1 MATTNRA
8 SLLTKTHK
16 VLKKHYTPVAAPLD
30 RNVLDHI
37 LFACCLE
44 NASYEKAEDV
54 FARVQEMYFDWNEV
68 RVTTVTELAESM
80 GGLPDPVRAAS
91 GLKHVLQSI
100 FETYYTFDLEHLKK
114 QNQGVSVKEMAKY
127 RSITPFVLSYTT
139 QQALG
144 GHSIPIDASAFDTFE
159 VLGIASASD
168 RQELRIPGLER
179 AIPKTKGVEFGSL
192 LHQLAADFHAS
203 PHSTRVKDI
212 LLEIAPGAKERLPKR
227 AAKRKEHPARAPS
240 SDKAKKPA
248 AAATAPKTS
257 PAKKGPVKNTAAKAP
272 PKKKTASSSAVKK
285 SKTTAVKKTKK
296 VKKKSATKRISKSK
310 PR

>member
-80 GGLPDPVRAAS
+80 GGLPDPVCAAS
-91 GLKHVLQSI
+91 ILKHVLQSI

-144 GHSIPIDASAFDTFE
+144 GHSIPIDASAFNTFE
-159 VLGIASASD
+159 VLGIASESD

-179 AIPKTKGVEFGSL
+179 AIPKTKGAEFGSL

-212 LLEIAPGAKERLPKR
+212 FLEIAPDAKERLPKR
-227 AAKRKEHPARAPS
+227 AAKRKEQLARAPS
-240 SDKAKKPA
+240 SDKAKNP
-248 AAATAPKTS
+248 AAATAPKKS
-257 PAKKGPVKNTAAKAP
+257 SAKKAPAKNTAAKAP

-285 SKTTAVKKTKK
+285 SKKTAVKKAKK